1 MKTTFLMAAMITGLM
16 LPALDATAA
25 GRGDSPDF
33 ATLDADGDGSLTT
46 AELAAHGAE
55 RFTSADTDGD
65 GVLTEAELTAS
76 AESDNAER
84 VAKMVERM
92 LEHLDENDDGSI
104 SADELP
110 DTTERAERMISRAD
124 ANDDGTVS
132 AEEFE
137 EARPERGGRR
147 GGGRDGDRDGG
158 KRGHGP
164 RGDAASDDT

>member
-1 MKTTFLMAAMITGLM
+1 M